1 MEIRRSR
8 ANPCQVHFPKIKRFF
23 KSFSNS
29 FIKNYVALISHFLM
43 RIRRT
48 KVNPC
53 RVLFNQKNNFVQ
65 YFLIYGKNKYL
76 NKHISFANLIKG
88 TAFGWAL

>member
-8 ANPCQVHFPKIKRFF
+8 ANPCQVHFPKIKMFF

-43 RIRRT
+43 RIHRT

-53 RVLFNQKNNFVQ
+53 RVLFNQKIILFNI
-65 YFLIYGKNKYL
+65 FLFMGKIN
-76 NKHISFANLIKG
+76 I
-88 TAFGWAL
+88 